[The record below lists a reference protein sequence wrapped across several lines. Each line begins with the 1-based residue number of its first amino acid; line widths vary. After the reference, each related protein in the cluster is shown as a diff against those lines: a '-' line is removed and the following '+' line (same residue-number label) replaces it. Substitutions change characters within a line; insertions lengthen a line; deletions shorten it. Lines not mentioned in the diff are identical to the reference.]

1 MGTQSTWGAFISG
14 IALKEGKMMK
24 ILFILV
30 VLTCLALG
38 EDFSAEDK
46 AEVAVASGGDLLHHS
61 LAKREA
67 GKRKKAKKIGKGVK
81 SRKAKNVGKKKKS
94 GKGRKRGNKP
104 TIKSRKGV

>member
-1 MGTQSTWGAFISG
+1 MGAFILG

-46 AEVAVASGGDLLHHS
+46 AEVALASGGDLLHHA

-67 GKRKKAKKIGKGVK
+67 GKRKRTKTIGKGGKARKVGKK
-81 SRKAKNVGKKKKS
+81 SKPKGRKGGKKKKTV
-94 GKGRKRGNKP
+94 KGRQRGNK
-104 TIKSRKGV
+104 S

>member
-1 MGTQSTWGAFISG
+1 MGAFILG

-46 AEVAVASGGDLLHHS
+46 AEVALASGGDLLHHA

-67 GKRKKAKKIGKGVK
+67 GKRKRTKTIGKGGK
-81 SRKAKNVGKKKKS
+81 SRKAKKVGKKSKPKGRKGGKKKKTV
-94 GKGRKRGNKP
+94 KGRQ
-104 TIKSRKGV
+104 